1 MVEIRLNLSPS
12 KETLKFTFELFLTML
27 KEFYPQRYTIC
38 ETYSNQTW
46 LDKSLTEISEI
57 LAG

>member
-1 MVEIRLNLSPS
+1 MVGISLNLSPS
-12 KETLKFTFELFLTML
+12 KETLHFTFKLFVAML

-38 ETYSNQTW
+38 ETYSNQSW